1 MTGDFSVF
9 PSELTMLCG
18 TSSWLTQVTVVPAG
32 TVSVSGAKL
41 KLSILIWYWS
51 LEPFCSPAAGLAWLA
66 FDKPKDRTSKAA
78 ADALRSTFF
87 IFLYTPIGY
96 LVLRAYFKLT
106 RWITPTM
113 NRRWPGYACLPRNGR
128 SLIRASSAT
137 ARPAPS
143 WVLGRAPCRDE
154 VAERPWRLQ
163 CER

>member
-51 LEPFCSPAAGLAWLA
+51 IEPFWSPAAGLAWLA

-78 ADALRSTFF
+78 ADALTSAFF

-96 LVLRAYFKLT
+96 WVLRTSDSRAGL
-106 RWITPTM
+106 RQ
-113 NRRWPGYACLPRNGR
+113 RRIDDGEGMLACHVVD
-128 SLIRASSAT
+128 
-137 ARPAPS
+137 AR
-143 WVLGRAPCRDE
+143 
-154 VAERPWRLQ
+154 
-163 CER
+163 